1 MKLSRIGKK
10 KIIIGL
16 VVVVLA
22 GGGTAVWALTR
33 NDNPKPLKVGEVNY
47 GPPTKAE
54 KKETDE
60 HKKQLEDDQNNQST
74 DSKPKIGV
82 VITYL
87 SKTEARGYATG
98 VFEDGGTCTLT
109 LTKGSAKIT
118 GTSTGIMD
126 VNKTTCG
133 PISIDQ
139 NQLTPGDWTAVLS
152 YSSASGSGSSES
164 QKLNVP

>member
-16 VVVVLA
+16 VVIVAV
-22 GGGTAVWALTR
+22 GGAAAAWALTR

-54 KKETDE
+54 KKETEE
-60 HKKQLEDDQNNQST
+60 HKQQLENNQNQST
-74 DSKPKIGV
+74 DAKPKIGV

-109 LTKGSAKIT
+109 LTKGSAKVT
-118 GTSTGIMD
+118 GISTGIMD

-139 NQLTPGDWTAVLS
+139 SQLTSGNWTAILS
-152 YSSASGSGSSES
+152 YSSSTGSGSSES
-164 QKLNVP
+164 QTLSVP